1 MVTKLKKSVALIL
14 AMIMTLTL
22 AACGNDSGSTGSA
35 STEPE
40 AKSEIQ
46 TDTAQPDSEVDS
58 NSSTDTASAGNGNIL
73 VVYFSWSGHLDSMAH
88 WVADETGGDLYR
100 VTAADPYPENYDD
113 TADRAKQEKDD
124 GIRPEIVVD
133 ITQEQMAGYDTVFFG
148 FPVWWYDLPMSMWT
162 FLESYDFSGK
172 TIIPFFSHEG
182 SSNGASAL
190 PTIETLA
197 TGATVRSSDA
207 LSIRGGNV
215 DGAENEVREWVDGLG
230 YKDAA
235 VATATDPASETEAGG
250 KTIVVYFSGSGNTRR
265 VAEYVA
271 DETGADMFELVPV
284 NPYTD
289 ADLDWTDRSSR
300 VCTEHD
306 DKSLQDVELESIEVP
321 DWSAYDTVLFGYP
334 LWWREAAWPV
344 NTFVKGNDFAGKTV
358 IPFCTS
364 TSSGFGDSGKLL
376 EEMAGTGDWVDGMRF
391 SEREDEEKIREW
403 VRGLDLD

>member
-1 MVTKLKKSVALIL
+1 MVTKMKKCMALIL
-14 AMIMTLTL
+14 AMIMTLAL

-46 TDTAQPDSEVDS
+46 TDTAQPDAEFDS

-73 VVYFSWSGHLDSMAH
+73 VVYFSWSGHLNSMAR

-100 VTAADPYPENYDD
+100 VTAAEPYPENYDD

-162 FLESYDFSGK
+162 FLESYDLSGK

-215 DGAENEVREWVDGLG
+215 DESESEV
-230 YKDAA
+230 
-235 VATATDPASETEAGG
+235 
-250 KTIVVYFSGSGNTRR
+250 
-265 VAEYVA
+265 
-271 DETGADMFELVPV
+271 
-284 NPYTD
+284 
-289 ADLDWTDRSSR
+289 
-300 VCTEHD
+300 
-306 DKSLQDVELESIEVP
+306 
-321 DWSAYDTVLFGYP
+321 
-334 LWWREAAWPV
+334 
-344 NTFVKGNDFAGKTV
+344 
-358 IPFCTS
+358 
-364 TSSGFGDSGKLL
+364 
-376 EEMAGTGDWVDGMRF
+376 
-391 SEREDEEKIREW
+391 REW
-403 VRGLDLD
+403 VRGLGLD

>member
-46 TDTAQPDSEVDS
+46 TDTAQPDAEVDS

-162 FLESYDFSGK
+162 FLESYDLSGK

-215 DGAENEVREWVDGLG
+215 DGAEN
-230 YKDAA
+230 
-235 VATATDPASETEAGG
+235 
-250 KTIVVYFSGSGNTRR
+250 
-265 VAEYVA
+265 
-271 DETGADMFELVPV
+271 
-284 NPYTD
+284 
-289 ADLDWTDRSSR
+289 
-300 VCTEHD
+300 
-306 DKSLQDVELESIEVP
+306 DV
-321 DWSAYDTVLFGYP
+321 
-334 LWWREAAWPV
+334 
-344 NTFVKGNDFAGKTV
+344 
-358 IPFCTS
+358 
-364 TSSGFGDSGKLL
+364 
-376 EEMAGTGDWVDGMRF
+376 
-391 SEREDEEKIREW
+391 REW
-403 VRGLDLD
+403 VRGLGLD

>member
-1 MVTKLKKSVALIL
+1 MVTKLKKSVALML
-14 AMIMTLTL
+14 AMIMSLTL

-46 TDTAQPDSEVDS
+46 TGTAQPDVEANS

-124 GIRPEIVVD
+124 GIRPEIVVG

-162 FLESYDFSGK
+162 FLESYDLSGK

-197 TGATVRSSDA
+197 TGATVRSGDA
-207 LSIRGGNV
+207 LSIRGENV
-215 DGAENEVREWVDGLG
+215 DGAENEVREWVRGLG
-230 YKDAA
+230 
-235 VATATDPASETEAGG
+235 
-250 KTIVVYFSGSGNTRR
+250 
-265 VAEYVA
+265 
-271 DETGADMFELVPV
+271 
-284 NPYTD
+284 
-289 ADLDWTDRSSR
+289 LD
-300 VCTEHD
+300 
-306 DKSLQDVELESIEVP
+306 
-321 DWSAYDTVLFGYP
+321 
-334 LWWREAAWPV
+334 
-344 NTFVKGNDFAGKTV
+344 
-358 IPFCTS
+358 
-364 TSSGFGDSGKLL
+364 
-376 EEMAGTGDWVDGMRF
+376 
-391 SEREDEEKIREW
+391 
-403 VRGLDLD
+403 

>member
-1 MVTKLKKSVALIL
+1 MVTKMKKCMALIL
-14 AMIMTLTL
+14 AMIMTLAL

-40 AKSEIQ
+40 AESEIQ
-46 TDTAQPDSEVDS
+46 TDTAQPDVEANS
-58 NSSTDTASAGNGNIL
+58 NSSTDAASAGNGNIL

-215 DGAENEVREWVDGLG
+215 DGAENEVREWVRGLG
-230 YKDAA
+230 
-235 VATATDPASETEAGG
+235 
-250 KTIVVYFSGSGNTRR
+250 
-265 VAEYVA
+265 
-271 DETGADMFELVPV
+271 
-284 NPYTD
+284 
-289 ADLDWTDRSSR
+289 LD
-300 VCTEHD
+300 
-306 DKSLQDVELESIEVP
+306 
-321 DWSAYDTVLFGYP
+321 
-334 LWWREAAWPV
+334 
-344 NTFVKGNDFAGKTV
+344 
-358 IPFCTS
+358 
-364 TSSGFGDSGKLL
+364 
-376 EEMAGTGDWVDGMRF
+376 
-391 SEREDEEKIREW
+391 
-403 VRGLDLD
+403 

>member
-1 MVTKLKKSVALIL
+1 MVTKLKKSVALML
-14 AMIMTLTL
+14 AMIMSLTL
-22 AACGNDSGSTGSA
+22 AACGNDSGSIGSA

-40 AKSEIQ
+40 AKSDIQ
-46 TDTAQPDSEVDS
+46 TGTAQPDVEANR
-58 NSSTDTASAGNGNIL
+58 NSSTDTASAGNGNTL

-162 FLESYDFSGK
+162 FLESYDLSGK

-197 TGATVRSSDA
+197 TGATVRSGDA

-215 DGAENEVREWVDGLG
+215 DGAENEVREWVRGLG
-230 YKDAA
+230 
-235 VATATDPASETEAGG
+235 
-250 KTIVVYFSGSGNTRR
+250 
-265 VAEYVA
+265 
-271 DETGADMFELVPV
+271 
-284 NPYTD
+284 
-289 ADLDWTDRSSR
+289 LD
-300 VCTEHD
+300 
-306 DKSLQDVELESIEVP
+306 
-321 DWSAYDTVLFGYP
+321 
-334 LWWREAAWPV
+334 
-344 NTFVKGNDFAGKTV
+344 
-358 IPFCTS
+358 
-364 TSSGFGDSGKLL
+364 
-376 EEMAGTGDWVDGMRF
+376 
-391 SEREDEEKIREW
+391 
-403 VRGLDLD
+403 

>member
-1 MVTKLKKSVALIL
+1 MVTKMKKCMALIL
-14 AMIMTLTL
+14 AMIMTLAL

-46 TDTAQPDSEVDS
+46 TDTAQPDVEANS
-58 NSSTDTASAGNGNIL
+58 NSSTDAASAGNGNIL

-100 VTAADPYPENYDD
+100 VTAAEPYPENYDD

-215 DGAENEVREWVDGLG
+215 DGAENEVREWVRGLG
-230 YKDAA
+230 
-235 VATATDPASETEAGG
+235 
-250 KTIVVYFSGSGNTRR
+250 
-265 VAEYVA
+265 
-271 DETGADMFELVPV
+271 
-284 NPYTD
+284 
-289 ADLDWTDRSSR
+289 LD
-300 VCTEHD
+300 
-306 DKSLQDVELESIEVP
+306 
-321 DWSAYDTVLFGYP
+321 
-334 LWWREAAWPV
+334 
-344 NTFVKGNDFAGKTV
+344 
-358 IPFCTS
+358 
-364 TSSGFGDSGKLL
+364 
-376 EEMAGTGDWVDGMRF
+376 
-391 SEREDEEKIREW
+391 
-403 VRGLDLD
+403 

>member
-1 MVTKLKKSVALIL
+1 MVTKLKKSVALML
-14 AMIMTLTL
+14 AMIMSLTL

-46 TDTAQPDSEVDS
+46 TDTAQPDAEFEN

-100 VTAADPYPENYDD
+100 VTAANPYPENYDD

-162 FLESYDFSGK
+162 FLENYDFSGK

-215 DGAENEVREWVDGLG
+215 DRAENEVREWVRGLG
-230 YKDAA
+230 
-235 VATATDPASETEAGG
+235 
-250 KTIVVYFSGSGNTRR
+250 
-265 VAEYVA
+265 
-271 DETGADMFELVPV
+271 
-284 NPYTD
+284 
-289 ADLDWTDRSSR
+289 LD
-300 VCTEHD
+300 
-306 DKSLQDVELESIEVP
+306 
-321 DWSAYDTVLFGYP
+321 
-334 LWWREAAWPV
+334 
-344 NTFVKGNDFAGKTV
+344 
-358 IPFCTS
+358 
-364 TSSGFGDSGKLL
+364 
-376 EEMAGTGDWVDGMRF
+376 
-391 SEREDEEKIREW
+391 
-403 VRGLDLD
+403 